1 MKTRE
6 NTFRRL
12 VLAAMFVAL
21 GCVATMVIQIPTVT
35 GYVNIGDGVVMMAGF
50 VLGPV
55 WGFVAGGMGPAL
67 ADLLSSYTSYVPG
80 TFVIKGLV
88 AVIACLL
95 LRLLTGKDGRPAVW
109 KVAAAA
115 VPAEVFMALGYFAYK
130 ATVLGAGLGAAGGI
144 VPDLMQ
150 GLVGVILATV
160 LYQLFYRVPVLRQH
174 LWIGA

>member
-1 MKTRE
+1 MKTKNE
-6 NTFRRL
+6 MLRRL

-88 AVIACLL
+88 AVIACLI
-95 LRLLTGKDGRPAVW
+95 LRLLTKKDQKVSVW
-109 KVAAAA
+109 KVVVAA

-130 ATVLGAGLGAAGGI
+130 ATVLGAGLGAAAGI

-150 GLVGVILATV
+150 GLVGVILGTV
-160 LYQLFYRVPVLRQH
+160 LYQLFYRVPVLRNQ
-174 LWIGA
+174 LWIK